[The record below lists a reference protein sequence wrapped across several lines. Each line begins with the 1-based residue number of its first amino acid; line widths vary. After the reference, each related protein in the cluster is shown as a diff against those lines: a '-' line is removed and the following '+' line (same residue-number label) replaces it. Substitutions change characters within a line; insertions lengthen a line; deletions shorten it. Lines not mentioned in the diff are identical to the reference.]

1 MPRARPRS
9 TVARGQRRPAAPSR
23 PSQDTLAH
31 YEAKR
36 DFARTPEPAP
46 GQAAPEPGPLTFV
59 VQKHRASRLHY
70 DLRLELDGVMKSW
83 PVPRG
88 PSLDP
93 GAKRLAVMTE
103 DHPLDYA
110 SFEGTIPKGEYGAGQ
125 VIVWDNGTYSPDEGG
140 VLSFHDR
147 AEAEQRMRREL
158 AAGKLS
164 IQLRGKKLKG
174 SWALVKTS
182 QDEQSW
188 LLIKHR
194 DDAADAEA
202 DVLARDRSVISGLT
216 IEDMQAG
223 RVPDRSTAPAALR
236 PGDLPGA
243 KRRPLAASLTPM
255 QATLTDAPFSGEQWL
270 FEPKLDGIRAIATV
284 RDGEVELHSRRG
296 NAISHQYPALAAAL
310 SRQPVHSAALDGEI
324 VALDADLRPSFEL
337 LQQRMNLTDEGEIAR
352 ADAEAPVVFFAF
364 DLLELD
370 GYDLRGVPLW
380 LRRETLERVVLPSAV
395 VRCIEHFDRD
405 GEAAYDAAVRLGFE
419 GVVAKRRD
427 SVYEDG
433 KRSRRWLKV
442 KARTTDEFVVGG
454 YTAGNGGRAATFGA
468 LVVGQYDGEGRLIP
482 AGRVGSGFD
491 ERTLGELRARLDRLR
506 RKRRPFAVE
515 PEDAGEIT
523 WVKPE
528 LVVEVEFANWTSDG
542 NLRAPVFKRGRDDK
556 SPAEVQRA
564 EVVAPLARATSNDS
578 ERPGA
583 SETESAAV
591 AAVLEQL
598 DSAEQSSKQ
607 SLTLHV
613 EGHELRLTNLDKAM
627 WPTVRLGRRRQRA
640 LTKRDLLVYFARM
653 APVLLPHLRDR
664 PLTMTRYPNGV
675 QGQSFYQKHYDR
687 APAFVQTFEVFA
699 DKRDQQFIV
708 CDNLA
713 TLMWLGQ
720 IADLALHTSLAR
732 IDPQPDATHLSTHF
746 AGSREAV
753 EASVLNYP
761 DFVLFDLDPY
771 TYSGR
776 EAAGEEPEL
785 NRPAWRQTCD
795 VALRLK
801 ELLDQASLSSFVKT
815 SGATGVH
822 VYVPVRRNLDYAAVR
837 SVAET
842 FGGFLVAAH
851 PRDVT
856 MQWQVKDRGGKVFFD
871 VNQNARIKNLAAPYS
886 PRAKP
891 GAPVSMPLRWDE
903 LPDVYP
909 TDFTILTA
917 PARVDEHG
925 DLWAHILEAR
935 HDLEVLLEGV

>member
-1 MPRARPRS
+1 MK
-9 TVARGQRRPAAPSR
+9 PAADALE
-23 PSQDTLAH
+23 Q

-46 GQAAPEPGPLTFV
+46 ARTALDPGPLTFV
-59 VQKHRASRLHY
+59 VHKHRASRLHY
-70 DLRLELDGVMKSW
+70 DLRLEFDGVLKSW

-110 SFEGTIPKGEYGAGQ
+110 SFEGTIPRGEYGAGQ
-125 VIVWDNGTYSPDEGG
+125 VIVWDSGTYSPDEGG
-140 VLSFHDR
+140 ELSFHDR

-182 QDEQSW
+182 RDEQSW

-194 DDAADAEA
+194 DAAADAET

-223 RVPDRSTAPAALR
+223 RVPDRSAAPAALR

-243 KRRPLAASLTPM
+243 KRRPLPASLEPM
-255 QATLTDAPFSGEQWL
+255 QATLTDAPFSGEQWV
-270 FEPKLDGIRAIATV
+270 FEPKLDGIRTIATV
-284 RDGEVELHSRRG
+284 RDGEVELRSRRG
-296 NAISHQYPALAAAL
+296 NVISLQYPALTAAL

-324 VALDADLRPSFEL
+324 VALDADGRPSFEL
-337 LQQRMNLTDEGEIAR
+337 LQQRMNLTGEGAIAR
-352 ADAEAPVVFFAF
+352 TDAEAPVVFYAF

-370 GYDLRGVPLW
+370 GCDLRAVPLW
-380 LRRETLERVVLPSAV
+380 LRRDTLERVLLPSPV

-405 GEAAYDAAVRLGFE
+405 GEVAYDAAVRVGFE

-427 SVYEDG
+427 SVYESG

-454 YTAGNGGRAATFGA
+454 YTPGNGGRAATFGA
-468 LVVGQYDGEGRLIP
+468 LVIGQYDGEGRLIP
-482 AGRVGSGFD
+482 AGRAGSGFD
-491 ERTLGELRARLDRLR
+491 ERTLSELHRRLGRLR
-506 RKRRPFAVE
+506 RKRSPFAVE

-542 NLRAPVFKRGRDDK
+542 NLRAPVFKRVRDDK
-556 SPAEVQRA
+556 PPADVQRA
-564 EVVAPLARATSNDS
+564 EVVAPLTSEAPERS
-578 ERPGA
+578 EPPGA
-583 SETESAAV
+583 ESAAV

-598 DSAEQSSKQ
+598 EAAKQ

-613 EGHELRLTNLDKAM
+613 EGHELRISNLDKVM
-627 WPTVRLGRRRQRA
+627 WPAVRFGRRRQRA
-640 LTKRDLLVYFARM
+640 LTKRDLLVYFASV
-653 APVLLPHLRDR
+653 APVLLPQLRDR

-675 QGQSFYQKHYDR
+675 EGQSFYQKHYDR

-708 CDNLA
+708 CNNLA

-732 IDPQPDATHLSTHF
+732 IDPQPEATHLSTHF
-746 AGSREAV
+746 AGSRAAV

-822 VYVPVRRNLDYAAVR
+822 VYVPVRRNLDYAAAR

-856 MQWQVKDRGGKVFFD
+856 MQWQVKDRVGKVFFD

-917 PARVDEHG
+917 PARIDERG